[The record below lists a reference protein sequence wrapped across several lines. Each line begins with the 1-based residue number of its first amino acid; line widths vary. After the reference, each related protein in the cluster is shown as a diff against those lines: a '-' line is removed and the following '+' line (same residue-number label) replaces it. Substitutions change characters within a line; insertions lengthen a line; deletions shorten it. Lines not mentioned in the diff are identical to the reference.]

1 MPEPLPVHEGVTDLQ
16 TLVANARNGD
26 EAAIGELYDRYFVRV
41 FRFVYART
49 GNTHDAEDIAGE
61 AFLKVVRSI
70 QSFSWQKGG
79 EGGFEP
85 WLFRIVRNE
94 VVNHL
99 RRNPGNRQGV
109 DLTEA
114 GNVEGRDDIDR
125 SELRLMVQE
134 ATKHLPEAQRE
145 IVALRFAGDLE
156 SRQIAQIL
164 GKSEANVRVLQF
176 KALKNL
182 QKILA
187 EQFSYAPAIEAVN

>member
-1 MPEPLPVHEGVTDLQ
+1 MPPTMPSQGVSDLRE
-16 TLVANARNGD
+16 LVEKARSGD
-26 EAAIGELYDRYFVRV
+26 EDAIGELYDLYFVRV

-70 QSFSWQKGG
+70 HTFSFQKGG

-94 VVNHL
+94 VVNHI
-99 RRNPGNRQGV
+99 RKNPAIRQGV
-109 DLTEA
+109 ELDEA
-114 GNVEGRDDIDR
+114 EDIEGRDDIDR

-145 IVALRFAGDLE
+145 IVALKFAGGLE
-156 SRQIAQIL
+156 SKQIAQIL
-164 GKSEANVRVLQF
+164 GKSEANVRQLQF

-187 EQFSYAPAIEAVN
+187 TRFAYEPAIEAMG